1 MAYCKSCGTEI
12 VGNAEFCAKCG
23 TRNNAPVAGK
33 NKTSMGLDENVAGAL
48 CYALGF
54 ITGIIFFV
62 MEKDNKFVK
71 FHAVQSI
78 ATFLPL
84 MAIGWI
90 ISSSLMWSYSMFW
103 LIGIVSSLLALV
115 ELILWL
121 VLMMK
126 AYQGEKFKLPIVGD
140 IAEKQSEK

>member
-1 MAYCKSCGTEI
+1 MAYCKSCGIEI
-12 VGNAEFCAKCG
+12 AENAEFCAKCG
-23 TRNNAPVAGK
+23 TRNTPVAGK

-48 CYALGF
+48 CYVLGF
-54 ITGIIFFV
+54 ITGIVFLV

-78 ATFLPL
+78 ATFLPV
-84 MAIGWI
+84 MVIGWI
-90 ISSSLMWSYSMFW
+90 ITSILWSTPMMWWLAGIISM
-103 LIGIVSSLLALV
+103 LISLV